1 MDEELIYAD
10 GYDDAII
17 GVGGAFNQRAVVY
30 DIAKVLEV
38 LVAEGATYEDA
49 EEFFGFNISGA
60 YVGEHT
66 PIFVHLSANAN

>member
-38 LVAEGATYEDA
+38 SNRIQRPRGV
-49 EEFFGFNISGA
+49 
-60 YVGEHT
+60 
-66 PIFVHLSANAN
+66 